1 MLRPFSY
8 SPTIKAKLLVC
19 CATMMVIAL
28 LAITARAW
36 LAPSP
41 KLAPQLSTALQP
53 QPIHPIKTMAAA
65 QSQIETMRVTV
76 TTIGFDPDEL
86 THPAGQVVLAVDNRS
101 GLEEV
106 RLRLDR
112 EGGER
117 LADVL
122 VERGQLDWH
131 DTVTL
136 SAGYYTLTEANHPE
150 WSCRITVE

>member
-8 SPTIKAKLLVC
+8 SPTIKAKPLLC
-19 CATMMVIAL
+19 CATLMAIAL
-28 LAITARAW
+28 LAITPRAW

-41 KLAPQLSTALQP
+41 KLAPKLSTALQP
-53 QPIHPIKTMAAA
+53 QPTHPILATAPA
-65 QSQIETMRVTV
+65 QSQIETMRVTI

-131 DTVTL
+131 DTITL
-136 SAGYYTLTEANHPE
+136 SAGHYTLTEANHPE
-150 WSCRITVE
+150 WACHITIE

>member
-1 MLRPFSY
+1 MVRSILY
-8 SPTIKAKLLVC
+8 SSNIKAKLLLC
-19 CATMMVIAL
+19 SATLIAIAL
-28 LAITARAW
+28 LAMTARAW

-41 KLAPQLSTALQP
+41 KLASKLSTALQP
-53 QPIHPIKTMAAA
+53 QPIHSIRATAPA
-65 QSQIETMRVTV
+65 QSQIETMRVTI

-86 THPAGQVVLAVDNRS
+86 THPAGQVTLAVDNRS

-117 LADVL
+117 LVDVL

-136 SAGYYTLTEANHPE
+136 SAGHYTLTEANHPE